1 MPVCAELAPVNH
13 SASCTGGTQTGHSSQ
28 DAAFFSFNQKFSLYH
43 SGAGSHPLERSQ
55 TGD

>member
-1 MPVCAELAPVNH
+1 VPVCAELAPVNH